1 VQLLAAFSG
10 LAMLVSGF
18 LVWPVAAQ
26 SYPDRPVKIMV
37 GFGAGGATDIVT
49 RILAEALRAALGQP
63 FVVENKPGAAGR
75 IANEVTVGSP
85 PDGYTLVMAT
95 AGMHLQI
102 ARGEPLPFDAQKD
115 LIPIILVAE
124 NPHVLVVHPSL
135 PATSIAELIA
145 LLKASPGMP
154 YASSGAY
161 TSLHI
166 AAELFK
172 VQAGVDILHV
182 PYRGGGPAVAD
193 VIGGQVAKMMFNDVQ
208 VVRPFIEGGKLRPL
222 AVTGAKRSP
231 VLAQVPAMTELGFLD
246 VATLSWFGLM
256 APRGTP
262 RAVIDKLNAAADEIL
277 KRDDVR
283 KKFDELGIT
292 AVGGAQQEFSA
303 FLQADLERWRRAVA
317 LTGTKL
323 E

>member
-1 VQLLAAFSG
+1 MRLLARIAG
-10 LAMLVSGF
+10 LAILVSSS
-18 LVWPVAAQ
+18 LAWSVAAQ
-26 SYPDRPVKIMV
+26 TYPDRPVKIMV

-49 RILAEALRAALGQP
+49 RILAESLREALGQS
-63 FVVENKPGAAGR
+63 FVVENKSGAAGR
-75 IANEVTVGSP
+75 IATELTVASP
-85 PDGYTLVMAT
+85 PDGYTLVMGT

-102 ARGEPLPFDAQKD
+102 ARGEPLPFDSQKD
-115 LIPIILVAE
+115 LIPIVLVAE

-135 PATSIAELIA
+135 AATSVPELIA
-145 LLKASPGMP
+145 LLKARPGTP

-166 AAELFK
+166 AAELFR

-182 PYRGGGPAVAD
+182 PYRGGGPAIAD
-193 VIGGQVAKMMFNDVQ
+193 VVGGQVAKMMFNDVQ
-208 VVRPFIEGGKLRPL
+208 VVRPFIESGKLRPL

-231 VLAQVPAMTELGFLD
+231 VLPQVPAMAEFGFRD
-246 VATLSWFGLM
+246 IATLSWFGLM

-262 RAVIDKLNAAADEIL
+262 KSVIDKLNAAADGVL
-277 KRDDVR
+277 NRDDVR

-292 AVGGAQQEFSA
+292 AVGGTQQEFLA
-303 FLQADLERWRRAVA
+303 FLQADLDRWRNAVA

>member
-1 VQLLAAFSG
+1 MQFLAGIAGLATLISG
-10 LAMLVSGF
+10 L

-49 RILAEALRAALGQP
+49 RILAEGLREALGQP

-75 IANEVTVGSP
+75 IANEVTIASP

-135 PATSIAELIA
+135 PATNVAELIA
-145 LLKASPGMP
+145 LLKATPGTA

-172 VQAGVDILHV
+172 VQAGIDILHV

-193 VIGGQVAKMMFNDVQ
+193 VVGGQVAKMMFNDVQ
-208 VVRPFIEGGKLRPL
+208 VVRPFIESGKLRPL
-222 AVTGAKRSP
+222 AVSGAKRSP
-231 VLAQVPAMTELGFLD
+231 VLPQVPAMTELGFRD

-262 RAVIDKLNAAADEIL
+262 KFVIDRLNAAADGIL

-292 AVGGAQQEFSA
+292 AGGGAQQEFSA
-303 FLQADLERWRRAVA
+303 FLQADLERWRKAVA